1 MGRDMGRDIG
11 RDFRDPRDMPLNV
24 DAERARRGSRDA
36 GPLSA
41 GSSSSDP
48 PFAPI
53 PDRGIPDR
61 GIPDRGIPDRGI
73 PDRGMPDRGMP
84 DRGIQDRGML
94 DRGIPDRGGFRGG
107 YNSRGGNRGG
117 RGRGGDWDRG
127 GRGRGMFYDD
137 HRDHRNW
144 QPRSRS
150 QESRWGP
157 QRDLMDDRD
166 RREPPARYMDTVRDM
181 RDDRDPRERDNREPP
196 PRQKL
201 DRVSHEPVP
210 TTAKDVSPPPLAPSA
225 PAFGSVPSRQ
235 PSSAEIQSVTGKAP
249 PTGPRALITEERQ
262 DRPSPATGLPPAN
275 IERGPPTG
283 PSKPLLPEGSP
294 PIPVGPRAQRSSKQW
309 INPTLGKKI
318 PESPKSARSQSFVSQ
333 SQHGR
338 PFGGHRPE
346 SSHSDH
352 HGETER
358 RPRSPDA
365 KSESHLVAADGQARN
380 SLLTGANDTPIRP
393 ERGTQSARASV
404 DRDTRASFDNRDM
417 RMDSFGGPH
426 RPFRELEVERRDER
440 PANMAPLRQR
450 EEPDKIRIPEPRV
463 PVKRKRSV
471 LAIPSTTRLQLPT
484 QQSSLPG
491 TESDD
496 DEDMDDYFEAEITK
510 QESELKKLKDSTA
523 GVPMQI
529 VRQYACA
536 VHDAVVKVVSD
547 NVPLV
552 DMIGGLPEGYSFPR
566 PVPKV
571 HTQKE
576 LSPEPKPQQQ
586 SLLDPKPKR
595 PPVQDAAPTAVQ
607 KKSAEQAEKPVEKP
621 VEKPT
626 EKSVEKP
633 VVKPVDKPVEKP
645 VEKPV
650 VKPTEKAVEKAAQKV
665 VEKSA
670 QKQDEPEPPRVSQPE
685 PAPEPKPVPESKK
698 EKALELLP
706 EKLPEPE
713 QSLQLQPQLQPQP
726 QPQPQPQAQTQAQT
740 QAQAQAQAQAQPPQ
754 LLTEPEPES
763 VTEPEPAPEQEPE
776 VEQEAESREHAATE
790 REFSAIPTVEGN
802 EETAFHRPEPQPKM
816 EEMDIGGSGLPPL
829 LTVQE
834 HKVVDQD
841 VDMVDAD
848 DEIRDGLQPIN
859 KSVALRDVSGDGGS
873 ILRFPQPFDQ
883 PTSAATSPSRMD
895 EDSEERTE
903 DDVSVYGSVENI
915 RELSTTPPTDELPVF
930 NVKPWHQASK
940 VRKLTEQSP
949 GFGAFFMGNIRDM
962 AAETAKEQQ
971 EAKQVYRQ
979 NYDAYL
985 RFTLSDDPI
994 AVKSRNQ
1001 FSQSDKDKA
1010 SGGKGHSGSDHHGK
1024 EGGRRTTSRFS
1035 TELDVEYAIQESIR
1049 EAQEK
1054 KEREERAQRE
1064 KYRTDK
1070 EAVIPEMIWTDEEKE
1085 HQLFVDTA
1093 GLLPLERIVETWQV
1107 VPYHVNFTEEEA
1119 EKFEKAYLEYPKQ
1132 WGKIAHELPN
1142 RDFHSVIQ
1150 YYYAKKRELNLKERL
1165 KKQPRRRKKG
1175 RGKQKYNAL
1184 VSELGNPENEATE
1197 ENQEN
1202 GENNNGRRQQ
1212 PRRAAAPSWGHEA
1225 TPNADSDGATPSAT
1239 PGRRR
1244 AGTTTEP
1251 KNDSGAEKPEGPKKG
1266 GRRARQPK
1274 ADKEPKV
1281 PKPTQAIAPT
1291 PPAGSAKGTNARS
1304 RSNSTRVQN
1313 PEWMP
1318 NKTPAELGAARV
1330 QNPMFDVPPGSM
1342 QPPLAPAQ
1350 RTPLA
1355 SPERAP
1361 PSLAS
1366 TTISEVM
1373 APPSLRPEPPAP
1385 PASLPTFEIG
1395 QPSGPERI
1403 RTPQQASSYW
1413 SVSESNDFPNLL
1425 RSFGTDWSAIANHMG
1440 TKTQVMV
1447 GASRLLHR
1455 WLTQRHEQLTNMYLG
1470 EELLPEAK
1478 ERGQAGMGTDC
1489 YRGRSQE
1496 AEGREATC
1504 SSHSLCRTKEAVRC
1518 SFLVRTSAVGCC
1530 GSRRATACQIRSS
1543 AGQSAF

>member
-1 MGRDMGRDIG
+1 MGRDIG

-48 PFAPI
+48 PFAAI
-53 PDRGIPDR
+53 SDRGIPDR
-61 GIPDRGIPDRGI
+61 GMPDRGMPDRGMPDRGMPDRGM

-127 GRGRGMFYDD
+127 GRGRGVFYDD

-235 PSSAEIQSVTGKAP
+235 PSSVEIQSVTGKAP

-262 DRPSPATGLPPAN
+262 DRPPPTAGLPPAT

-440 PANMAPLRQR
+440 SANMAPLRQR
-450 EEPDKIRIPEPRV
+450 EEPDKIRVPEPRV

-484 QQSSLPG
+484 RQSDLPA

-496 DEDMDDYFEAEITK
+496 DEDMDDFFAAEITK
-510 QESELKKLKDSTA
+510 QESDLKKLKDSTA

-536 VHDAVVKVVSD
+536 VHDAAVKVVSD

-566 PVPKV
+566 PVPKA

-576 LSPEPKPQQQ
+576 PSPEPKPQQEP
-586 SLLDPKPKR
+586 LPEAKPKR
-595 PPVQDAAPTAVQ
+595 LPVQDAALPVVQEKPAVPVD
-607 KKSAEQAEKPVEKP
+607 KRVEKPAEKPVEKP
-621 VEKPT
+621 AV
-626 EKSVEKP
+626 
-633 VVKPVDKPVEKP
+633 KPVEKP
-645 VEKPV
+645 VAKPVENPAEKPSE
-650 VKPTEKAVEKAAQKV
+650 KAAEKPAGKPAEEPTEKVAEHAVED
-665 VEKSA
+665 SA
-670 QKQDEPEPPRVSQPE
+670 EQQDEPEPPRVSE
-685 PAPEPKPVPESKK
+685 SELAREPKPVPEPKK
-698 EKALELLP
+698 ERAPELLP

-713 QSLQLQPQLQPQP
+713 QSLQLQLQSQP
-726 QPQPQPQAQTQAQT
+726 QPQPQPQAQVP
-740 QAQAQAQAQAQPPQ
+740 AQPSRLP
-754 LLTEPEPES
+754 TEPEPEP
-763 VTEPEPAPEQEPE
+763 VTEREPEQPD
-776 VEQEAESREHAATE
+776 VDQEAEIREHAPAE
-790 REFSAIPTVEGN
+790 RELSAIPTVEGN
-802 EETAFHRPEPQPKM
+802 EEMAVHRPEPQPKM
-816 EEMDIGGSGLPPL
+816 EEMDTGGSGLPPL
-829 LTVQE
+829 PTVEE

-848 DEIRDGLQPIN
+848 DEVRDSLQAIH
-859 KSVALRDVSGDGGS
+859 KSAPLRDVSGDGES
-873 ILRFPQPFDQ
+873 VSRFRQPFEQ

-895 EDSEERTE
+895 EDSEGRTE
-903 DDVSVYGSVENI
+903 DDVSVYGSVENV

-949 GFGAFFMGNIRDM
+949 GFGAFFMGNIRNM
-962 AAETAKEQQ
+962 AEETAKEQE

-979 NYDAYL
+979 NYDTYL
-985 RFTLSDDPI
+985 RFTLSDDPT
-994 AVKSRNQ
+994 AVKSRTQ
-1001 FSQSDKDKA
+1001 FSKSDKDQT

-1070 EAVIPEMIWTDEEKE
+1070 EAVIPEMIWTEEEKE

-1093 GLLPLERIVETWQV
+1093 GLLPLDKIVETWQV
-1107 VPYHVNFTEEEA
+1107 VPYHVNFTQEEA

-1132 WGKIAHELPN
+1132 WGKIAAELPN

-1165 KKQPRRRKKG
+1165 RKQPRRRKKG

-1184 VSELGNPENEATE
+1184 VSELGNPENEATGE

-1202 GENNNGRRQQ
+1202 GENSNGRRQQ

-1281 PKPTQAIAPT
+1281 PKPAQAIAPT

-1350 RTPLA
+1350 QTPLA
-1355 SPERAP
+1355 SPERVAP
-1361 PSLAS
+1361 TLAS

-1395 QPSGPERI
+1395 QSSGPERI

-1447 GASRLLHR
+1447 SI
-1455 WLTQRHEQLTNMYLG
+1455 
-1470 EELLPEAK
+1470 
-1478 ERGQAGMGTDC
+1478 
-1489 YRGRSQE
+1489 
-1496 AEGREATC
+1496 
-1504 SSHSLCRTKEAVRC
+1504 SHILCDGVTWK
-1518 SFLVRTSAVGCC
+1518 T
-1530 GSRRATACQIRSS
+1530 
-1543 AGQSAF
+1543 